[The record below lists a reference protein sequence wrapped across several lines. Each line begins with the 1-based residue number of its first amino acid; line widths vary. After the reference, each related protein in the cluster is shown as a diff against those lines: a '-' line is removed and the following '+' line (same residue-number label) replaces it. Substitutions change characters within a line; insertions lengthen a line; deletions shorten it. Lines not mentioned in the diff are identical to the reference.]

1 MTLRRR
7 RAFRAARACLLVS
20 SVLALAACGTVLA
33 QHAKTAAAKT
43 TPTTPTPV
51 KTGRLPGFGCATP
64 SPRYAW
70 AVELTAS
77 GRTVWTT
84 SLPTRNVAVSSTVEP
99 VTDGAVALFAQD
111 GIVYGLEA
119 ASGHRLWSWTGGQS
133 VYGMWPDGGLVA
145 VLTDQASNHARL
157 TGLDAAT
164 GAIRW
169 SLRLPRNGLYGG
181 QALTADGGL
190 AIVVAGGNGQRGIL
204 QVVNLADGRI
214 RWQRRTGASA
224 ALVAADGMVIFGI
237 NGGLTGY
244 DDRTGQPR
252 WTIARGVPEGPDA
265 QLTGGLVLLSANAQ
279 GPGISNTLTAVIPAT
294 GRVAWRF
301 NPGAPVTV
309 LSAGSAGLSLS
320 TYDPARLYL
329 LDPRTGRP
337 RWQADAAVMPGTI
350 PLITKTAVISAEGT
364 AEGNGS
370 ASLVDR
376 AAANGR
382 VRWQDALPQLPN
394 AGQQVIQ
401 AGPLALL
408 QGSPQNKEGSPP
420 PPALLSA
427 YQLASG
433 RLAWR
438 AGLPAF
444 VALAPVAVPDGIL
457 VQPAD
462 PTLECSLAG

>member
-1 MTLRRR
+1 M
-7 RAFRAARACLLVS
+7 
-20 SVLALAACGTVLA
+20 LALAACGTVPA
-33 QHAKTAAAKT
+33 QHAKTAVAKP
-43 TPTTPTPV
+43 TPTRPAPA
-51 KTGRLPGFGCATP
+51 KTGRLPGGSCPTP

-70 AVELTAS
+70 AVELTTN
-77 GRTVWTT
+77 GRMAWTT
-84 SLPTRNVAVSSTVEP
+84 SLPTRNVAYSSAVEP
-99 VTDGAVALFAQD
+99 VTVGAVALFAQD

-119 ASGHRLWSWTGGQS
+119 ANGHRLWSWAGGQS
-133 VYGMWPDGGLVA
+133 VYGMWRDGGLVA
-145 VLTDQASNHARL
+145 VLTDQVSDHARL

-164 GAIRW
+164 GAVRW

-190 AIVVAGGNGQRGIL
+190 AMVVAGGVRQRGIL

-214 RWQRRTGASA
+214 RWQRSTGASA

-252 WTIARGVPEGPDA
+252 WTIARGLPQGPDA
-265 QLTGGLVLLSANAQ
+265 QLAGGLVLLNSNVQ
-279 GPGISNTLTAVIPAT
+279 GPGIPNTLTAVIPAT
-294 GRVAWRF
+294 GRIAWRF

-309 LSAGSAGLSLS
+309 LSVGPAGLSLA

-337 RWQADAAVMPGTI
+337 RWHADTTVSYGTI
-350 PLITKTAVISAEGT
+350 PLITKTAVISTEST
-364 AEGNGS
+364 QS
-370 ASLVDR
+370 ANSDGGIVEHVSLVDR

-382 VRWQDALPQLPN
+382 AQWQDALPQQPD
-394 AGQQVIQ
+394 APQQVIQ
-401 AGPLALL
+401 AGPLALQ
-408 QGSPQNKEGSPP
+408 QGNPAGRAQA
-420 PPALLSA
+420 PALLSA
-427 YQLASG
+427 YQLTSG

-438 AGLPAF
+438 ADLPAF
-444 VALAPVAVPDGIL
+444 VALAPVPVPDGIL

-462 PTLECSLAG
+462 STYECALAG

>member
-1 MTLRRR
+1 MTLRRA
-7 RAFRAARACLLVS
+7 RAFRAARACLLAS
-20 SVLALAACGTVLA
+20 CVLALAACGTQQA
-33 QHAKTAAAKT
+33 QHALTAATKTAPARPA
-43 TPTTPTPV
+43 PA
-51 KTGRLPGFGCATP
+51 KTGRLPGGSCPTP

-70 AVELTAS
+70 AVELTTN
-77 GRTVWTT
+77 GRMVWKT
-84 SLPTRNVAVSSTVEP
+84 SLPTRNVSLSSAVEP
-99 VTDGAVALFAQD
+99 VTVGAVSLFAQD

-133 VYGMWPDGGLVA
+133 VYGMWRDGGQVA
-145 VLTDQASNHARL
+145 VLTDQASDHARL

-164 GAIRW
+164 GAVRW

-204 QVVNLADGRI
+204 QVVNLTDGRI

-244 DDRTGQPR
+244 DDRTGEPR
-252 WTIARGVPEGPDA
+252 WTIARGLPEGPDA
-265 QLTGGLVLLSANAQ
+265 QLTGGLVLLNSDAQ
-279 GPGISNTLTAVIPAT
+279 GPGIPDTLTAVIPAT
-294 GRVAWRF
+294 GHVAWRF

-309 LSAGSAGLSLS
+309 LSAGPAGLSLA

-337 RWQADAAVMPGTI
+337 RWQADTAVTPGTI
-350 PLITKTAVISAEGT
+350 PLVTKTAVISAEGT
-364 AEGNGS
+364 TEGNAS
-370 ASLVDR
+370 ARLVDR

-382 VRWQDALPQLPN
+382 VQWRDALPQTPN

-408 QGSPQNKEGSPP
+408 QGSPEGKVGRPM

-438 AGLPAF
+438 ADLSAF
-444 VALAPVAVPDGIL
+444 APLAPVPVPDGIL

-462 PTLECSLAG
+462 PTYVCALAG